1 MNTTVQSFPW
11 SHFLQWTLILTL
23 ASWACFFFYD
33 YFILGSKVQ
42 DDIYHN
48 PLQDKSSGVD
58 TREQI
63 QTKQVEFDS
72 LLNNP

>member
-1 MNTTVQSFPW
+1 V
-11 SHFLQWTLILTL
+11 
-23 ASWACFFFYD
+23 SWACFFFYD

-48 PLQDKSSGVD
+48 PLQDKSNGVD

-63 QTKQVEFDS
+63 KTKQVEFDS